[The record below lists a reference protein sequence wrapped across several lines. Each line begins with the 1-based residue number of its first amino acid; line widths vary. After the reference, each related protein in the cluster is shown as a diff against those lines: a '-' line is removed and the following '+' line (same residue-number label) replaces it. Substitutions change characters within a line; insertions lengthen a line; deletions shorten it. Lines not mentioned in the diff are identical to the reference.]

1 MENNSAGTDNS
12 RREDADYSSISVL
25 VPCYNEEA
33 SLHEMHKQLSA
44 VLDELPYDSEIIYVN
59 DGSTDSTLSILQG
72 FHDSNARVALL
83 DLSRNYGKEIA
94 MSAGI
99 DHADGDAVII
109 IDADLQHP
117 PKLIPEMIKYWLEGY
132 DVVYAVRISR
142 KDESL
147 IKKTMA
153 NIFYNMMKRI
163 SHVSIPEHSGDFRL
177 LSRRAADSI
186 RAFREQ
192 HRFMK
197 GLYAWVGYP
206 QKAVPYQ
213 PDMRFAGKTKWNFW
227 HLWNFAIEGVTSF
240 STLPLK
246 VATYLGFLSAAA
258 AFCYGLFILV
268 NTLLYGNPV
277 KGFPSVIVVILFLG
291 GIQMMFIGIIGEYIG
306 RMFDETKN
314 RPLYFINRHLPSDI
328 PRKITDN

>member
-1 MENNSAGTDNS
+1 
-12 RREDADYSSISVL
+12 
-25 VPCYNEEA
+25 
-33 SLHEMHKQLSA
+33 
-44 VLDELPYDSEIIYVN
+44 
-59 DGSTDSTLSILQG
+59 
-72 FHDSNARVALL
+72 
-83 DLSRNYGKEIA
+83 
-94 MSAGI
+94 
-99 DHADGDAVII
+99 
-109 IDADLQHP
+109 
-117 PKLIPEMIKYWLEGY
+117 
-132 DVVYAVRISR
+132 
-142 KDESL
+142 
-147 IKKTMA
+147 
-153 NIFYNMMKRI
+153 
-163 SHVSIPEHSGDFRL
+163 
-177 LSRRAADSI
+177 
-186 RAFREQ
+186 
-192 HRFMK
+192 MK